1 MNQQELGQKIR
12 AEVLEAVKEKTGKRY
27 VPAAAS
33 NRHVHLCQKDIDTLF
48 GEGYQLTPVKP
59 LSQPNQFAGKE
70 TLTLVGPKGKI
81 EKIRVL
87 GPARK
92 ETQVE
97 ISITDSFKLGIKPE
111 IRMSGDTAGT
121 PGGTLVSER
130 ASVELAQR
138 VMVSARHLHL
148 SGQQAAAF
156 GLRDGQTVSLRS
168 QGQRAVVFE
177 NVLVRSGDAHEM
189 EVHLDVDEANAAGL
203 KNGDILEIIE

>member
-12 AEVLEAVKEKTGKRY
+12 TEVLEAVKEKTGKRY

-97 ISITDSFKLGIKPE
+97 ISITDSFKLGIKPV

-130 ASVELAQR
+130 ASVELAQG

>member
-12 AEVLEAVKEKTGKRY
+12 TEVLEAVKEKTGKRY

-97 ISITDSFKLGIKPE
+97 ISITDSFKLGIKP
-111 IRMSGDTAGT
+111 
-121 PGGTLVSER
+121 VSY
-130 ASVELAQR
+130 
-138 VMVSARHLHL
+138 
-148 SGQQAAAF
+148 
-156 GLRDGQTVSLRS
+156 T
-168 QGQRAVVFE
+168 
-177 NVLVRSGDAHEM
+177 
-189 EVHLDVDEANAAGL
+189 HLDVYKRQGH
-203 KNGDILEIIE
+203 GFMV

>member
-1 MNQQELGQKIR
+1 MLK
-12 AEVLEAVKEKTGKRY
+12 ALSEKTGRRY

-33 NRHVHLCQKDIDTLF
+33 NRHVHLCRKDIDTLF
-48 GEGYQLTPVKP
+48 GEGYELTPVKP
-59 LSQPNQFAGKE
+59 LSQPGQFACKE
-70 TLTLVGPKGKI
+70 TLALVGPKGRI

-92 ETQVE
+92 DTQVE
-97 ISITDSFKLGIKPE
+97 ISITDSFKLGIKPV
-111 IRMSGDTAGT
+111 IRMSGDVLGT
-121 PGGTLVSER
+121 PGGTLVSGR
-130 ASVELAQR
+130 ASVELCCG

-148 SGQQAAAF
+148 SGQQAKEL

-168 QGQRAVVFE
+168 QGERAVVFE

>member
-12 AEVLEAVKEKTGKRY
+12 TEVLEAVKEKTGKRY

-97 ISITDSFKLGIKPE
+97 ISITDSFKLGIKPV

-130 ASVELAQR
+130 ASVELAQG

-148 SGQQAAAF
+148 SGQQGAAF